1 MELVDRDGS
10 VFWVPKRDYAD
21 VRVQMMAE
29 DEGEYSAYLSGSD
42 DIKENEYEGGFK
54 TWECAVDL
62 ATLAVQMC
70 SNDSSAKYG
79 NIIEV
84 CSSDNLFL

>member
-1 MELVDRDGS
+1 MFS
-10 VFWVPKRDYAD
+10 VLKRDYTD
-21 VRVQMMAE
+21 VHVQMMAE

-42 DIKENEYEGGFK
+42 DIKESEYEGGFK

-70 SNDSSAKYG
+70 SKSSGMQYRK
-79 NIIEV
+79 IIEV
-84 CSSDNLFL
+84 

>member
-1 MELVDRDGS
+1 
-10 VFWVPKRDYAD
+10 
-21 VRVQMMAE
+21 MMAE

-62 ATLAVQMC
+62 ATLVAQMC
-70 SNDSSAKYG
+70 SSGNSAEYR

-84 CSSDNLFL
+84 RARLPLVATGK

>member
-1 MELVDRDGS
+1 MFS
-10 VFWVPKRDYAD
+10 VPKRDYAD

-62 ATLAVQMC
+62 ATLALQMC
-70 SNDSSAKYG
+70 SNDNRTRYR
-79 NIIEV
+79 NIMEV
-84 CSSDNLFL
+84 